1 MHLMPENLVEIFRL
15 RNVIFRSKIKTPS
28 ITFQWER
35 DNYKNYE
42 LQNWNK
48 VQKILL
54 PKHALGVLWDKI
66 S

>member
-35 DNYKNYE
+35 QTITKTMNFKTEIRFKRYYC
-42 LQNWNK
+42 QSM
-48 VQKILL
+48 
-54 PKHALGVLWDKI
+54 P
-66 S
+66 